1 MKITK
6 RLSFFILALIL
17 LLSFA
22 ACGAQSKSSAAD
34 SAAGEMSPQ
43 YATNREEAGGP
54 EAEMPASE
62 EQSSSLSQGT
72 VNSDKIIYSGSA
84 TVETMEFDKSLEA
97 LAKLIEGC
105 GGFVQS
111 SGITGNDFNT
121 TYYGGKS
128 YRRADYTL
136 RIPVGKFSAVTEALD
151 TLGNVSYTSTNA
163 ENVTMQY
170 RDTQSKLN
178 SRRTEETRLLELLA
192 KADTVEDMLKIESY
206 LSDVRYEIE
215 SLESSIKNWDSLISY
230 STLSLTINEVTVYS
244 EDEPATL
251 SYGQQL
257 SNAFTSSIRAV
268 GRFFKDFFKLFV
280 AALPVLVILGVLA
293 VIIVV
298 IVKLSLRRKKTKQ
311 DRQDNQ
317 NK

>member
-22 ACGAQSKSSAAD
+22 ACGAQSKSSAD
-34 SAAGEMSPQ
+34 TDGGEMSPQ
-43 YATNREEAGGP
+43 Y
-54 EAEMPASE
+54 SE
-62 EQSSSLSQGT
+62 SVQENSKPSADTSGEGDSILSQT
-72 VNSDKIIYSGSA
+72 AVSSDKIIYSGSA

-111 SGITGNDFNT
+111 SGITGNDFAT
-121 TYYGGKS
+121 SYYGGKS

-170 RDTQSKLN
+170 RQ
-178 SRRTEETRLLELLA
+178 R
-192 KADTVEDMLKIESY
+192 I
-206 LSDVRYEIE
+206 
-215 SLESSIKNWDSLISY
+215 
-230 STLSLTINEVTVYS
+230 
-244 EDEPATL
+244 P
-251 SYGQQL
+251 
-257 SNAFTSSIRAV
+257 
-268 GRFFKDFFKLFV
+268 
-280 AALPVLVILGVLA
+280 
-293 VIIVV
+293 
-298 IVKLSLRRKKTKQ
+298 LR
-311 DRQDNQ
+311 
-317 NK
+317 

>member
-1 MKITK
+1 MKITR
-6 RLSFFILALIL
+6 RLSFFVLALII
-17 LLSFA
+17 LLSFVG
-22 ACGAQSKSSAAD
+22 CGAQSKSSAD
-34 SAAGEMSPQ
+34 TDSGEMEPQYTESVQENSKSAAGE
-43 YATNREEAGGP
+43 GG
-54 EAEMPASE
+54 SL
-62 EQSSSLSQGT
+62 LSQPT

-84 TVETMEFDKSLEA
+84 TIETLEFDKSLEA
-97 LAKLIEGC
+97 LSQLIDSS

-136 RIPVGKFSAVTEALD
+136 RIPVSKFSSVTEALD
-151 TLGNVSYTSTNA
+151 TLGNVSYTSTSA
-163 ENVTMQY
+163 DNVTMQY

-178 SRRTEETRLLELLA
+178 SRRTEETRLLELLS

-251 SYGQQL
+251 SYGKQL
-257 SNAFTSSIRAV
+257 SNAFTSSLKAV

-293 VIIVV
+293 VVIVL
-298 IVKLSLRRKKTKQ
+298 IVKLSLRRKKFKQ
-311 DRQDNQ
+311 DKNQD
-317 NK
+317 